1 MMYERAQGPLHK
13 QPRAP
18 QNRRLTIPHG
28 VGPYVKLVFAEMRR
42 QGRTYDAVE
51 IASGV
56 LRCTMK
62 AWRKKNAPG
71 LTSIEAVLNALG
83 WHFTPTPILDVLPA
97 AIADDL
103 TSLAERMDAE
113 IPEVWA
119 ALIEISI
126 NQRKRLAH

>member
-1 MMYERAQGPLHK
+1 MGYDREHGPLHK
-13 QPRAP
+13 QPPNRHA
-18 QNRRLTIPHG
+18 RRLTIPDG

-51 IASGV
+51 VASGV

-71 LTSIEAVLNALG
+71 LTSIEAVLNSLG
-83 WHFTPTPILDVLPA
+83 WHFTPTPILDTLPA
-97 AIADDL
+97 ELADDL
-103 TSLAERMDAE
+103 TALAGRMDAE

-119 ALIEISI
+119 ALVEVSI
-126 NQRKRLAH
+126 DQRKRRSH